1 MVDRSPSAGLESIS
15 TPAGVIELSRV
26 LQNTHR
32 MAARAHELGVR
43 LRPHVK
49 THKCVDVARLQ
60 AATHFGGITVSTLA
74 EAAHFA
80 DAGFTDITFAVPIA
94 PGRVPRA
101 LAIGRQIER
110 LNLLVDDDVSIDAL
124 EAAGSTTPIA
134 VYLKVDCGYHRAGVN
149 PLSDEGLR
157 LARRLHDSPHI
168 EFVGVLAHAG
178 HSYDCVGVEAI
189 RVVAEA
195 ERAVTVGFAERLR
208 AAGIPVAE
216 VSVGSTPTSSW
227 VEDLTGVTEIRPG
240 NYALFDLYQAGIGSC
255 TVDDI
260 ALSVVTEVIGVYGD
274 RGVILIDAGALAL
287 SKDPGPRHVA
297 PEGGF
302 GVVCGLDG
310 VALPG
315 LRLVGLSQE
324 HGKVRVSTPADLTGV
339 KVGDRL
345 RILPNHSCLVTALY
359 DRLHVVQHGEV
370 VDVWRPVRG
379 W

>member
-195 ERAVTVGFAERLR
+195 ERAVT
-208 AAGIPVAE
+208 
-216 VSVGSTPTSSW
+216 
-227 VEDLTGVTEIRPG
+227 
-240 NYALFDLYQAGIGSC
+240 
-255 TVDDI
+255 
-260 ALSVVTEVIGVYGD
+260 
-274 RGVILIDAGALAL
+274 
-287 SKDPGPRHVA
+287 
-297 PEGGF
+297 
-302 GVVCGLDG
+302 
-310 VALPG
+310 
-315 LRLVGLSQE
+315 
-324 HGKVRVSTPADLTGV
+324 
-339 KVGDRL
+339 
-345 RILPNHSCLVTALY
+345 
-359 DRLHVVQHGEV
+359 
-370 VDVWRPVRG
+370 
-379 W
+379 